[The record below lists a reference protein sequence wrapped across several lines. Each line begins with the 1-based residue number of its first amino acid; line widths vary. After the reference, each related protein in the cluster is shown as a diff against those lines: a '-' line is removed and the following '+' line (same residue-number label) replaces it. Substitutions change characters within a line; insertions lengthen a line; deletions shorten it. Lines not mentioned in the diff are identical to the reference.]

1 MRRKREWNKK
11 WRCSIKEREVIENI
25 IKITKK
31 EGVENTHTVRN
42 VKERET
48 KLFRVL
54 SRETE
59 KQ

>member
-11 WRCSIKEREVIENI
+11 WRCFIKEREIKENI
-25 IKITKK
+25 INITEK
-31 EGVENTHTVRN
+31 EGVEDTHTSRN
-42 VKERET
+42 VGERET

-59 KQ
+59 KR